1 MQEVFKAN
9 TVLVGR
15 CTFDKATGKAEY
27 DNYSK
32 YYPTP
37 TINNK
42 LFK

>member
-15 CTFDKATGKAEY
+15 CTFDKVTGKAEY
-27 DNYSK
+27 DSYSK

-37 TINNK
+37 TKKK
-42 LFK
+42 LFN